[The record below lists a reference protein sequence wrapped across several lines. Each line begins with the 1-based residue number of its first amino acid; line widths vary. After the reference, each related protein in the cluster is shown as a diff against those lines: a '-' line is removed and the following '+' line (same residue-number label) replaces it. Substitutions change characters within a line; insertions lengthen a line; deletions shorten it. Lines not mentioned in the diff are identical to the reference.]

1 MSPPKAYSLRTLLI
15 GLFLSV
21 AMLATLIAGVMLVT
35 WRLPMVQQQTQTEQI
50 RLASMVLQQLE
61 VLLDTTEKSTLSVAR
76 VLSTVT
82 PQAKRDE
89 AMRVITQISGRAELF
104 ESLYILDKNSKVLSA
119 GSAVT
124 SDLQAVEWI
133 GYDLSGLPIVQRVRQ
148 QTVMSWSE
156 QYASPL
162 LGVPVVALALPVGDY
177 TLLAEVSVARLV
189 DYIRRSSDL
198 DGLLVLLMDGKG
210 EIVAAPDM
218 QLARSRS
225 NFSNISVVRAALD
238 GAPIFDTFRF
248 ADQLYSG
255 TARRSGRL
263 GWVVVAAYPKAV
275 ADATRRVAMMITGS
289 TLSAAILV
297 GIVTFG
303 LLASLIQRRVRR
315 TVAYAQDVAQGRY
328 APPEGHARIQE
339 LQQLDASLQKMA
351 QTIQRREQQLRAIVE
366 TTPTLAI
373 QWYDSRGRVVDWN
386 PASETMLGWT
396 REQALGK
403 TLEQL
408 IYTPAQQQEFLAVLA
423 DIEKTGQP
431 FGPFDGVATH
441 RDGQN
446 RNILST
452 TFAIPDF
459 SDGLLFVCMDIDI
472 TEMKQKEQEIR
483 ANEQKFNLFFNASP
497 VAVAVMEKRGS
508 DYVYVDVN
516 LAWEKLSGYTR
527 AQALGSDLSSGG
539 LVVDPADRR
548 KLLGQD
554 VGDALGEERA
564 EIWATRADG
573 QKFLAEGALGQVT
586 VAGREL
592 LIYSLHD
599 ITDKRQMENEL
610 REFNSVLESRIQDR
624 TESLTQA
631 NQALQ
636 EAVTELRLMQD
647 HLVQSEKLASLG
659 ALVAGIAHELNT
671 PIGNG
676 LMAVSTLEQRT
687 RSFRATVTNGL
698 RRSDLEAFLSQVET
712 AGDIATRNLARA
724 AELIT
729 GFKRVAVD
737 QTSAQRREFDLAE
750 LVHEI
755 LLTLQPMIKR
765 TTIQVQVN
773 VPAMT
778 LDGYPGPLGQVIS
791 NLVQNALLHAFEGR
805 SGGHIFISARA
816 AGEQV
821 DLEVA
826 DDGNGIPQELV
837 RRVFDPFFTTRLGK
851 GGSGLG
857 LHIVHNL
864 ITGMLGGYI
873 ELLQAPGGGAK
884 FAMHLPRC
892 APDLSSAP

>member
-1 MSPPKAYSLRTLLI
+1 
-15 GLFLSV
+15 
-21 AMLATLIAGVMLVT
+21 
-35 WRLPMVQQQTQTEQI
+35 
-50 RLASMVLQQLE
+50 
-61 VLLDTTEKSTLSVAR
+61 
-76 VLSTVT
+76 
-82 PQAKRDE
+82 
-89 AMRVITQISGRAELF
+89 
-104 ESLYILDKNSKVLSA
+104 
-119 GSAVT
+119 
-124 SDLQAVEWI
+124 
-133 GYDLSGLPIVQRVRQ
+133 
-148 QTVMSWSE
+148 
-156 QYASPL
+156 
-162 LGVPVVALALPVGDY
+162 
-177 TLLAEVSVARLV
+177 
-189 DYIRRSSDL
+189 
-198 DGLLVLLMDGKG
+198 
-210 EIVAAPDM
+210 
-218 QLARSRS
+218 
-225 NFSNISVVRAALD
+225 
-238 GAPIFDTFRF
+238 
-248 ADQLYSG
+248 
-255 TARRSGRL
+255 
-263 GWVVVAAYPKAV
+263 
-275 ADATRRVAMMITGS
+275 
-289 TLSAAILV
+289 
-297 GIVTFG
+297 
-303 LLASLIQRRVRR
+303 
-315 TVAYAQDVAQGRY
+315 
-328 APPEGHARIQE
+328 
-339 LQQLDASLQKMA
+339 
-351 QTIQRREQQLRAIVE
+351 
-366 TTPTLAI
+366 
-373 QWYDSRGRVVDWN
+373 
-386 PASETMLGWT
+386 MLGWT
-396 REQALGK
+396 RDQALGK

-408 IYTPAQQQEFLAVLA
+408 IYTPVQQQEFMAVLA
-423 DIEKTGQP
+423 DIEKTGKP
-431 FGPFDGVATH
+431 FGPYDGLATH
-441 RDGQN
+441 RDGQT

-452 TFAIPDF
+452 TFAIPGF

-472 TEMKQKEQEIR
+472 SEMKQKEQEIR

-497 VAVAVMEKRGS
+497 VAVAVMEKCGA
-508 DYVYVDVN
+508 DYAYVDVN
-516 LAWEKLSGYTR
+516 QAWEKLSGYSR

-539 LVVDPADRR
+539 LVVDPGDRH
-548 KLLGQD
+548 KLLGQI
-554 VGDALGEERA
+554 DAAPGVESA
-564 EIWATRADG
+564 EIWATRANG

-586 VAGREL
+586 VAGHEL

-636 EAVTELRLMQD
+636 EAVNELRLMQD

-687 RSFRATVTNGL
+687 RSFRTTMANGL
-698 RRSDLEAFLSQVET
+698 RRSDLEGFLSQVET

-765 TTIQVQVN
+765 TAIQIQVN
-773 VPAMT
+773 VPSMT

-805 SGGHIFISARA
+805 SSGHIFISARA
-816 AGEQV
+816 TGEQI

-873 ELLQAPGGGAK
+873 ELMQAPGGGAR
-884 FAMHLPRC
+884 FAIHLPRC
-892 APDLSSAP
+892 APELSAAS

>member
-1 MSPPKAYSLRTLLI
+1 MSQPKAYSLRTLLI

-61 VLLDTTEKSTLSVAR
+61 VLLETTEKSTLSVAR

-82 PQAKRDE
+82 PQAKREE
-89 AMRVITQISGRAELF
+89 AMTVITQISGHAELF
-104 ESLYILDKNSKVLSA
+104 ESLYILDKNFKVLSA

-124 SDLQAVEWI
+124 SDLQAVEWM

-148 QTVMSWSE
+148 QAVMSWSE

-198 DGLLVLLMDGKG
+198 DDLLVLLMDGKG

-238 GAPIFDTFRF
+238 GAPMFDTFEF
-248 ADQLYSG
+248 ADRLYSG

-275 ADATRRVAMMITGS
+275 ADASRRVAMAITGG
-289 TLSAAILV
+289 TLLAAILV

-328 APPEGHARIQE
+328 TPPDGHARIQE
-339 LQQLDASLQKMA
+339 LQLLDASLQQMA

-373 QWYDSRGRVVDWN
+373 QWFDKQGRVVDWN

-403 TLEQL
+403 TLDQL
-408 IYTPAQQQEFLAVLA
+408 IYTPAQQQDFMAVLA
-423 DIEKTGQP
+423 DIERTGQP
-431 FGPFDGVATH
+431 FGPFDGIANH
-441 RDGQN
+441 QDGQT

-452 TFAIPDF
+452 TFAIPGT

-497 VAVAVMEKRGS
+497 VAVAVMEKRGA
-508 DYVYVDVN
+508 DYAYVDVN
-516 LAWEKLSGYTR
+516 QAWEKLSGYTR

-539 LVVDPADRR
+539 LVVDPADRH
-548 KLLGQD
+548 KLLGE
-554 VGDALGEERA
+554 VDAAPVVENA

-573 QKFLAEGALGQVT
+573 QKFLAEGSLGQVT
-586 VAGREL
+586 VAGHEL

-631 NQALQ
+631 NLALQ
-636 EAVTELRLMQD
+636 EAVNELRLMQD

-687 RSFRATVTNGL
+687 RSFRTMVANGL

-737 QTSAQRREFDLAE
+737 QTSAQRREFELAE

-791 NLVQNALLHAFEGR
+791 NLIQNAVLHAFEGR
-805 SGGHIFISARA
+805 PNGHIFISARA
-816 AGEQV
+816 NGDQV

-826 DDGNGIPQELV
+826 DDGHGIPQELV

-864 ITGMLGGYI
+864 ITGLLGGYI
-873 ELLQAPGGGAK
+873 ELLQAPGGGAR
-884 FAMHLPRC
+884 FAIHLPRC
-892 APDLSSAP
+892 APELSAAP